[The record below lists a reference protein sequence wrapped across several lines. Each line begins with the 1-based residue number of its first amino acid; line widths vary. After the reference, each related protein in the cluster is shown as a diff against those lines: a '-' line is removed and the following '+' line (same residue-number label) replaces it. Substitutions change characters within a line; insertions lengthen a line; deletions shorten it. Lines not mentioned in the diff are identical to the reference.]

1 MKKVFLYYFR
11 RRLPS
16 ILILMIALAI
26 MTIII
31 QFQASYIMYG
41 QAENG
46 LRIETAG
53 QTNPFIYLSVLIC
66 VIVTVIPILEFSFK
80 MKRRSVDLYYSLPL
94 KRIKL
99 YIVKY
104 LLGIIEFAILFI
116 PQWLISFI
124 YLATIPSVSTIF
136 DMSNYLYFLLAA
148 IGFGILIYTFET
160 FFFTMGNTLI
170 DGILF
175 MALASCFLPTLMN
188 VMYSLILGA
197 NTSDRTFYMRWFF
210 MYSPLFDISGKLYSN
225 MIGGV
230 YGDLNVLGLV
240 LNIALA
246 FLAGLAFFF
255 INSERNN
262 AELVGDES
270 DTIFGYKL
278 FIPLY
283 MVTSFKLISS
293 SISALWVVIGLA
305 GYLLYCV
312 YRKSF
317 RIKRNDIICLGVSV
331 IVGVLIAIFI

>member
-1 MKKVFLYYFR
+1 MKKMFLYYFR
-11 RRLPS
+11 RRLPAM
-16 ILILMIALAI
+16 IILMIAMAV

-31 QFQASYIMYG
+31 QSQSSYINYSQSG
-41 QAENG
+41 DY
-46 LRIETAG
+46 RIETAG
-53 QTNPFIYLSVLIC
+53 QTNPFIYLSILLS
-66 VIVTVIPILEFSFK
+66 VIVTIIPVMEFSFK
-80 MKRRSVDLYYSLPL
+80 MKRRSVDLYYSLPI

-99 YIVKY
+99 YICKY
-104 LLGIIEFAILFI
+104 FVGLAEFLILYI

-124 YLATIPSVSTIF
+124 WLATLPSVSNIY
-136 DMSNYLYFLLAA
+136 DLSYSIYFMLLS
-148 IGFGILIYTFET
+148 IGYGILIYTFLT
-160 FFFTMGNTLI
+160 FFYSMGNTLI
-170 DGILF
+170 DGIIF

-197 NTSDRTFYMRWFF
+197 NYSDRTFYMRWFF
-210 MYSPLFDISGKLYSN
+210 IYSPLFDISGKMHSN
-225 MIGGV
+225 MIGGT
-230 YGDLNVLGLV
+230 YGDINILGII

-246 FLAGLAFFF
+246 ILASIAFFF
-255 INSERNN
+255 IHSEKNN

-305 GYLLYCV
+305 GYLFYCI

-317 RIKRNDIICLGVSV
+317 RIKRNDIITLGVS
-331 IVGVLIAIFI
+331 IIIGLLIAIFV

>member
-1 MKKVFLYYFR
+1 MKKMFLYYFR
-11 RRLPS
+11 RRLPAM
-16 ILILMIALAI
+16 LILMIAMAV

-31 QFQASYIMYG
+31 QSQSSYINYEQSG
-41 QAENG
+41 DY
-46 LRIETAG
+46 RIETAG
-53 QTNPFIYLSVLIC
+53 QTNPFIYLSILLS
-66 VIVTVIPILEFSFK
+66 VIVTIIPILEFSFK
-80 MKRRSVDLYYSLPL
+80 MKRRSVDLYYSLPI

-99 YIVKY
+99 YICKY
-104 LLGIIEFAILFI
+104 FVGLAEFLILYI

-124 YLATIPSVSTIF
+124 WLATLPSVSNIY
-136 DMSNYLYFLLAA
+136 DMSYSIYFMLAS
-148 IGFGILIYTFET
+148 IGYGILIYTFLT
-160 FFFTMGNTLI
+160 FFYSMGNTLV
-170 DGILF
+170 DGIIF

-197 NTSDRTFYMRWFF
+197 NYSDRTFYMRWFF
-210 MYSPLFDISGKLYSN
+210 IYSPLFDISGKMHSN
-225 MIGGV
+225 MIGGT
-230 YGDLNVLGLV
+230 YGDINILGII

-246 FLAGLAFFF
+246 ILASIAFFF
-255 INSERNN
+255 IHSEKNN

-305 GYLLYCV
+305 GYLFYCI

-317 RIKRNDIICLGVSV
+317 RIKRNDIITLGVS
-331 IVGVLIAIFI
+331 IIIGLLIAIFV

>member
-1 MKKVFLYYFR
+1 MKKMFLYYFR
-11 RRLPS
+11 RRLPAM
-16 ILILMIALAI
+16 LILMIAMAV

-31 QFQASYIMYG
+31 QSQSSYINYSQSG
-41 QAENG
+41 DY
-46 LRIETAG
+46 RIETAG
-53 QTNPFIYLSVLIC
+53 QTNPFIYLSIVLS
-66 VIVTVIPILEFSFK
+66 VIVTIIPVMEFSFK
-80 MKRRSVDLYYSLPL
+80 MKRRSVDLYYSLPI

-99 YIVKY
+99 YICKY
-104 LLGIIEFAILFI
+104 FVGLAEFLILYI

-124 YLATIPSVSTIF
+124 WLATLPSVSNIY
-136 DMSNYLYFLLAA
+136 DMSYSIYFMLAS
-148 IGFGILIYTFET
+148 IGYGILIYTFLT
-160 FFFTMGNTLI
+160 FFYSMGNTLV
-170 DGILF
+170 DGIIF

-197 NTSDRTFYMRWFF
+197 NYSDRTFYMRWFF
-210 MYSPLFDISGKLYSN
+210 IYSPLFDISGKMHSN
-225 MIGGV
+225 MIGGT
-230 YGDLNVLGLV
+230 YGDINILGII

-246 FLAGLAFFF
+246 ILASIAFFF
-255 INSERNN
+255 IHSEKNN

-305 GYLLYCV
+305 GYLFYCI

-317 RIKRNDIICLGVSV
+317 RIKRNDIITLGVS
-331 IVGVLIAIFI
+331 IIIGLLIAIFV

>member
-1 MKKVFLYYFR
+1 MKKMFLYYFR
-11 RRLPS
+11 RRLPAM
-16 ILILMIALAI
+16 LILMIAMAV

-31 QFQASYIMYG
+31 QSQSSYINYEQSG
-41 QAENG
+41 DY
-46 LRIETAG
+46 RIETAG
-53 QTNPFIYLSVLIC
+53 QTNPFIYLSIVLS
-66 VIVTVIPILEFSFK
+66 VIVTIIPVMEFSFK
-80 MKRRSVDLYYSLPL
+80 MKRRSVDLYYSLPI

-99 YIVKY
+99 YICKY
-104 LLGIIEFAILFI
+104 FVGLAEFLILYI

-124 YLATIPSVSTIF
+124 WLATLPSVSNIY
-136 DMSNYLYFLLAA
+136 DLSYSIYFMLLS
-148 IGFGILIYTFET
+148 IGYGILIYTFLT
-160 FFFTMGNTLI
+160 FFYSMGNTLV
-170 DGILF
+170 DGIIF

-197 NTSDRTFYMRWFF
+197 NYSDRTFYMRWFF
-210 MYSPLFDISGKLYSN
+210 IYSPLFDISGKMHSN
-225 MIGGV
+225 MIGGN
-230 YGDLNVLGLV
+230 YGDINILGII

-246 FLAGLAFFF
+246 ILASIAFFF
-255 INSERNN
+255 IHSEKNN

-305 GYLLYCV
+305 GYLFYCI

-317 RIKRNDIICLGVSV
+317 RIKRNDIITLGVS
-331 IVGVLIAIFI
+331 IIIGLLIAIFV

>member
-1 MKKVFLYYFR
+1 MKKMFLYYFR
-11 RRLPS
+11 RRLPAM
-16 ILILMIALAI
+16 LILMIAMAV

-31 QFQASYIMYG
+31 QSQSSYINYEQSG
-41 QAENG
+41 DY
-46 LRIETAG
+46 RIETAG
-53 QTNPFIYLSVLIC
+53 QTNPFIYLSIVLS
-66 VIVTVIPILEFSFK
+66 VIVTIIPVMEFSFK
-80 MKRRSVDLYYSLPL
+80 MKRRSVDLYYSLPI

-99 YIVKY
+99 YICKY
-104 LLGIIEFAILFI
+104 FVGLAEFLILYI

-124 YLATIPSVSTIF
+124 WLATLPSVSNIY
-136 DMSNYLYFLLAA
+136 DMSYSIYFMLAS
-148 IGFGILIYTFET
+148 IGYGILIYTFLT
-160 FFFTMGNTLI
+160 FFYSMGNTLV
-170 DGILF
+170 DGIIF

-197 NTSDRTFYMRWFF
+197 NYSDRTFYMRWFF
-210 MYSPLFDISGKLYSN
+210 IYSPLFDISGKMHSN
-225 MIGGV
+225 MIGGN
-230 YGDLNVLGLV
+230 YGDINILGII

-246 FLAGLAFFF
+246 ILASIAFFF
-255 INSERNN
+255 IHSEKNN

-305 GYLLYCV
+305 GYLFYCI

-317 RIKRNDIICLGVSV
+317 RIKRNDIITLGVS
-331 IVGVLIAIFI
+331 IIIGLLIAIFV

>member
-1 MKKVFLYYFR
+1 MKKMFLYYFR
-11 RRLPS
+11 RRLPAM
-16 ILILMIALAI
+16 LILMIAMAV

-31 QFQASYIMYG
+31 QSQSSYINYEQSG
-41 QAENG
+41 DY
-46 LRIETAG
+46 RIETAG
-53 QTNPFIYLSVLIC
+53 QTNPFIYLSILLS
-66 VIVTVIPILEFSFK
+66 VIVTIIPILEFSFK
-80 MKRRSVDLYYSLPL
+80 MKRRSVDLYYSLPI

-99 YIVKY
+99 YICKY
-104 LLGIIEFAILFI
+104 FVGLAEFLILYI

-124 YLATIPSVSTIF
+124 WLATLPSVSNIY
-136 DMSNYLYFLLAA
+136 DMSYSIYFMLASL
-148 IGFGILIYTFET
+148 GYGILIYTFLT
-160 FFFTMGNTLI
+160 FFYTMGNTLV
-170 DGILF
+170 DGIIF

-197 NTSDRTFYMRWFF
+197 NYSDRTFYMRWFF
-210 MYSPLFDISGKLYSN
+210 IYSPLFDISGKMHSN
-225 MIGGV
+225 MIGGT
-230 YGDLNVLGLV
+230 YGDINILGII

-246 FLAGLAFFF
+246 ILASIAFFF
-255 INSERNN
+255 IHSEKNN

-305 GYLLYCV
+305 GYLFYCI

-317 RIKRNDIICLGVSV
+317 RIKRNDIITLGVS
-331 IVGVLIAIFI
+331 IIIGLLIAIFV

>member
-1 MKKVFLYYFR
+1 MKKMFLYYFR
-11 RRLPS
+11 RRLPAM
-16 ILILMIALAI
+16 LILMIAMAV

-31 QFQASYIMYG
+31 QSQSSYINYSQSG
-41 QAENG
+41 DY
-46 LRIETAG
+46 RIETAG
-53 QTNPFIYLSVLIC
+53 QTNPFIYLSILLS
-66 VIVTVIPILEFSFK
+66 VIVTIIPILEFSFK
-80 MKRRSVDLYYSLPL
+80 MKRRSVDLYYSLPI

-99 YIVKY
+99 YICKY
-104 LLGIIEFAILFI
+104 FVGLAEFLILYI

-124 YLATIPSVSTIF
+124 WLATLPSVSNIY
-136 DMSNYLYFLLAA
+136 DMSYSIYFMLAS
-148 IGFGILIYTFET
+148 IGYGILIYTFLT
-160 FFFTMGNTLI
+160 FFYSMGNTLV
-170 DGILF
+170 DGIIF

-197 NTSDRTFYMRWFF
+197 NYSDRTFYMRWFF
-210 MYSPLFDISGKLYSN
+210 IYSPLFDISGKMHSN
-225 MIGGV
+225 MIGGN
-230 YGDLNVLGLV
+230 YGDINILGII

-246 FLAGLAFFF
+246 ILASIAFFF
-255 INSERNN
+255 IHSEKNN

-305 GYLLYCV
+305 GYLFYCI

-317 RIKRNDIICLGVSV
+317 RIKRNDIITLGVS
-331 IVGVLIAIFI
+331 IIIGLLIAIFV